1 MMKLMLGLHLL
12 ALFILQGCRAAPAE
26 GSSES
31 SYQPHILSQ
40 PDEIVADVG
49 TEVSLPCIA
58 EDLRGR
64 QLIWRKNEKIL
75 SIGNQTVDKFG
86 TKYHI
91 KGNLNGNIL
100 VISNVDKLDEATFT
114 CCISSES
121 TNKVD
126 HQLRINPSID
136 ESKTAMIEKEKLSKG
151 KVYFARVPSFY
162 TLPNRVS
169 SQETEKNDK
178 LRKHDP
184 KSVAEFIKLINLYGK
199 NVLKK
204 KEAEEFKEFML
215 EKLPIPNKKLLRST
229 HQYATD
235 IRQTLGS
242 AQLGKIYENNV
253 SKNKVGSSFD
263 YLDQS
268 DEDEDLSGEE
278 TELYIDSIADDVSD
292 SNTHSN
298 SFENQNQITNDLD
311 AQKKQMSSV
320 KNEEKSSGYESKNDK
335 DLSVEKSELH
345 IDSVADDVSDSTD
358 VRANPETLED
368 KNQITK
374 DLEKQEKQ
382 ISSIENQEE
391 TSAFELKTNQEST
404 LDDYTMVKEERSN
417 IDDSAEKRFREKGQS
432 DELTKQNGE
441 EEGSGILESE
451 VLKTKTSEMSDKF
464 YGQGNIRPKEY
475 QPHIP
480 LEKIPFDQ
488 SKSVEQV
495 SMSNY
500 FHSFRYLPQSPL
512 TNESQDNQKDFEYIQ
527 RKGNSLRGQ
536 HLPQENLKDM
546 KILHEV
552 LNKQEGDDGDT
563 IDDKSRN
570 QLHFEDAHTSTEVID
585 ETQKQLKEILVQS
598 ESKKIGSHEHI
609 QRNNEDRTTT
619 SEVISDFWET
629 PKYTRE
635 DDSINESIGEEK
647 ESRFSEDSSNKEVEN
662 ESSDVGKKEGHQN
675 TNFDGYSK
683 KSDHQHYTSNVD
695 ISGKAFNRDLDINK
709 NAEEEKIKE
718 TNFPAPLS
726 AFRYLQ
732 EKNLEQ
738 SEVDSKPET
747 SKQSATLRGQHSFNV
762 VLGDLSNTDE
772 NNLSIKNKVI
782 GDMGNS
788 NNPSLDDGEKEE
800 KTNEKTDINVV
811 DESKYKDEKIDLSNE
826 EDGKIENEKLYPK
839 EIKDI
844 ERHFFKKNFEFE
856 GKMKAPQR
864 IPHQQK
870 RRQEAMIENTAVQE
884 QKKEVKS
891 RHPILVLQGKIDDS
905 SDNREGHTLQEETS
919 LSPLA
924 SARASKQEFLSSN
937 RHPMHMQHPDINQA
951 ANSGTKEKVQ
961 RIFWNIKEE
970 KQSSKAPNGDGSNRR
985 KYSNEPHPFRSICWG
1000 MHC

>member
-12 ALFILQGCRAAPAE
+12 ALFIPQGCRAAPAE

-31 SYQPHILSQ
+31 SDQPHILSQ

-91 KGNLNGNIL
+91 KGKLNGNIL

-126 HQLRINPSID
+126 HQLRIKTSID
-136 ESKTAMIEKEKLSKG
+136 ESKTAIIERENLSKG

-169 SQETEKNDK
+169 SQETEKNNN

-184 KSVAEFIKLINLYGK
+184 KSIAEFIKLINLYGK

-268 DEDEDLSGEE
+268 DENEDLSRKE
-278 TELYIDSIADDVSD
+278 TELYIDSVVDDVSD
-292 SNTHSN
+292 SMTHSN
-298 SFENQNQITNDLD
+298 SFENQNQNTKDLK
-311 AQKKQMSSV
+311 AQRKQISSV
-320 KNEEKSSGYESKNDK
+320 KNEEKSSGLESKNDE
-335 DLSVEKSELH
+335 DLSVEESELH
-345 IDSVADDVSDSTD
+345 IDSVVDDVSDSTD
-358 VRANPETLED
+358 VRADPETSLNSLEN
-368 KNQITK
+368 KNQDTK

-382 ISSIENQEE
+382 ISSIENQKE

-404 LDDYTMVKEERSN
+404 LDNYMVKEERSN

-432 DELTKQNGE
+432 DELTKKNGE
-441 EEGSGILESE
+441 EEGSAILTKESE
-451 VLKTKTSEMSDKF
+451 VLETKTSEMSDKF
-464 YGQGNIRPKEY
+464 YGQGNIRLKDY

-495 SMSNY
+495 SKSNY
-500 FHSFRYLPQSPL
+500 FHSFRYLPESLL
-512 TNESQDNQKDFEYIQ
+512 TNESQDNQKYFEHIQ

-546 KILHEV
+546 KIFHEV
-552 LNKQEGDDGDT
+552 LNKQEGDNGDS
-563 IDDKSRN
+563 IYDESRN

-585 ETQKQLKEILVQS
+585 ETEKQSKEIMVQG
-598 ESKKIGSHEHI
+598 ESKKIGSHEHV
-609 QRNNEDRTTT
+609 QRNNEDTTT
-619 SEVISDFWET
+619 ISEVISDFWET

-635 DDSINESIGEEK
+635 DDAINESIGEEK
-647 ESRFSEDSSNKEVEN
+647 ESKFSEDSSNKEVEN
-662 ESSDVGKKEGHQN
+662 ASSDVRKKEGHQN
-675 TNFDGYSK
+675 TNLDGDSK

-695 ISGKAFNRDLDINK
+695 INEI
-709 NAEEEKIKE
+709 AEEEKIQE

-732 EKNLEQ
+732 EKNLVQ
-738 SEVDSKPET
+738 SEIDSKPET
-747 SKQSATLRGQHSFNV
+747 SKQSATLRGQHYFNV

-772 NNLSIKNKVI
+772 KNLSIKNKVI

-788 NNPSLDDGEKEE
+788 NKPSLDDGEKEE

-884 QKKEVKS
+884 QDQKKEVKS
-891 RHPILVLQGKIDDS
+891 RHPILVLQGTIDDS

-961 RIFWNIKEE
+961 RIFWNIKED
-970 KQSSKAPNGDGSNRR
+970 KQSSKTPNGDESNRR